1 MSLQLPALD
10 DRIELRGRTGSGAMG
25 EVFRAWDAQLERA
38 VAVKFQLVADH
49 REAERLLLEARLQAR
64 VEHPNV
70 IKVHEVGTLE
80 GRVCIV
86 FQLVDGPTL
95 GDLAGTLPPGER
107 VELLRQAAL
116 GLHAAHLQGL
126 VHRDVK
132 PGNVLVEEGLDGKRR
147 ALLGDF
153 GLARAEEGGLSRT
166 GVPAG
171 TLDYMSTEQLLG
183 SGPVDFRSDVY
194 GLGATL
200 YALLAG
206 RPPFRTSAS
215 PEGDDSSGLFRRVL
229 EDAPE
234 PLHRAAPGTPREL
247 GLVAAKAME
256 KSPAERYP
264 SAEAFAEELAR
275 SLAGE
280 PVRARPPSQAERVV
294 KWARR
299 NRVAAWALGVA
310 GATILAAAGLAAWS
324 SRQAS
329 LQALEAARLGA
340 QAEQMVSL
348 LRTEELLPAHD
359 LTPTYDRI
367 RAVIE
372 RVSGGPASVAAG
384 ASAFTKGRGHQL
396 LGEPREAHRHLERA
410 WALGFRGPEVALAL
424 GEVEGQLYAQE
435 LLALGRFDDPAR
447 KQERVEALARRYRD
461 PAVQRLRGLTV
472 ASEAERLLN
481 AARLAVV
488 EERFDE
494 AATQARQAFDAG
506 ANPLDAG
513 ALEGRALLDG
523 AWALYEQRDIP
534 GTATR
539 AAAARAS
546 LERTIQVGRSA
557 PGPRLLLARARLLQY
572 RLEAHGAG
580 LRLEPLDG
588 LLLLLRETEA
598 IHPGSAELRVV
609 WSAVEVARGDAL
621 LAAGRDPE
629 PAMRAAVAQAERGV
643 AVAGDRRQPL
653 LQLANACAF
662 LAIRI
667 ADTGG
672 DPRAVFEQGV
682 AAAEG
687 ARALAPES
695 HGPYFNLAY
704 LRTARANWFL
714 VRGEDARAEAE
725 GALADARKMLEIGA
739 RPIMARIMVAEALE
753 ALGVARWRA
762 GGEVDAPLAEGL
774 EQVRQATAQAPRDWS
789 ARATGIQLSATW
801 AELALA
807 EGRVAT
813 AAFDA
818 GLPLAEALLPLARE
832 NATWGGLVGR
842 IYLQRSRAELLQG
855 RDPAAW
861 LGRAQPLLLAAA
873 RIQPGAHAALGEAEL
888 TRAAWSA
895 RTGGDPGPALR
906 RARVEGQ
913 RLAAADAR
921 AAEGPLLE
929 ARALSEVAPPPRHQ
943 LELALASASRAV
955 ALDGRRPQS
964 RLVEARLRLALGDRD
979 GARASLERAAELQP
993 RLAGLAALQAALE
1006 GAPARP

>member
-1 MSLQLPALD
+1 MSLHLTPLD

-25 EVFRAWDAQLERA
+25 EVHRAWDSHLERA
-38 VAVKFQLVADH
+38 VAVKFQLATDD

-70 IKVHEVGTLE
+70 IKVHEVGTLQ

-95 GDLAGTLPPGER
+95 GDLAGDLAPGER
-107 VELLRQAAL
+107 VELLRQAAQ

-132 PGNVLVEEGLDGKRR
+132 PGNVLIEEGLDRKRR

-153 GLARAEEGGLSRT
+153 GLARAEEGGLTRT

-171 TLDYMSTEQLLG
+171 TLDYMSPEQLLG

-206 RPPFRTSAS
+206 HPPFRPAAT
-215 PEGDDSSGLFRRVL
+215 PGGDDSSGLFRRVL
-229 EDAPE
+229 EEDPA
-234 PLHRAAPGTPREL
+234 PLHRVAPGTPRDL
-247 GLVAAKAME
+247 SLVVQKAMA

-264 SAEAFAEELAR
+264 TAEAFAEELGR
-275 SLAGE
+275 HLRGE
-280 PVRARPPSQAERVV
+280 PIRATPTTLVERAV

-299 NRVAAWALGVA
+299 NRVAARALA
-310 GATILAAAGLAAWS
+310 GAGAALLAAAGLAAWS

-340 QAEQMVSL
+340 EAERMVSL

-359 LTPTYDRI
+359 LTPTYARI
-367 RAVIE
+367 REVME
-372 RVSGGPASVAAG
+372 RVSGDPASVASGPA
-384 ASAFTKGRGHQL
+384 AFTQGRGHQL
-396 LGEPREAHRHLERA
+396 LGEPHPAHQHLEQA

-424 GEVEGQLYAQE
+424 GEAEGQLYALE

-447 KQERVEALARRYRD
+447 KQARVDELARRFRD
-461 PAVQRLRGLTV
+461 PAVQRLRSLAAAG
-472 ASEAERLLN
+472 EAERLLI
-481 AARLAVV
+481 AARLALV
-488 EERFDE
+488 ERRFDE
-494 AATQARQAFDAG
+494 AATQARQAAEAG
-506 ANPLDAG
+506 ASPLDAG
-513 ALEGRALLDG
+513 TLEGQAQLDG
-523 AWALYEQRDIP
+523 AWARYEQRDLP

-580 LRLEPLDG
+580 LRLEPLDA
-588 LLLLLRETEA
+588 LLPLLRETEA

-621 LAAGRDPE
+621 LASGRDPA
-629 PAMRAAVAQAERGV
+629 PAMLEAVAQAERGV
-643 AVAGDRRQPL
+643 SVAADRRQPL
-653 LQLANACAF
+653 LQLANACAS
-662 LAIRI
+662 LSIRI

-672 DPRAVFEQGV
+672 DPRPVFEKGV
-682 AAAEG
+682 TAAEG

-704 LRTARANWFL
+704 LRTARAGWL
-714 VRGEDARAEAE
+714 LARGEDARTEAEA
-725 GALADARKMLEIGA
+725 ALADSRKMLEIGA
-739 RPIMARIMVAEALE
+739 RPVMARLMVAEALE
-753 ALGVARWRA
+753 VVGAARWRV

-774 EQVRQATAQAPRDWS
+774 EQVREATARAPRDWS
-789 ARATGIQLSATW
+789 ARASGIQLSATW

-832 NATWGGLVGR
+832 NVTWGGLVGR
-842 IYLQRSRAELLQG
+842 LYVQRGRAELLQG
-855 RDPAAW
+855 RAPTTW
-861 LGRAQPLLLAAA
+861 LERARPLLQAAA
-873 RIQPGAHAALGEAEL
+873 PIQPAAHAALGEAEL
-888 TRAAWSA
+888 AEAAWSA
-895 RTGGDPGPALR
+895 RAGGDPEPALR
-906 RARVEGQ
+906 RARAEGQ

-929 ARALSEVAPPPRHQ
+929 ARALAEAPAPPRRQ
-943 LELALASASRAV
+943 LELALAAASRAV
-955 ALDGRRPQS
+955 ALDGRRPQA
-964 RLVEARLRLALGDRD
+964 RLIEARLRLALGDRA
-979 GARASLERAAELQP
+979 GARASLEQATALQP
-993 RLAGLAALQAALE
+993 RLAGLAALRSALAE
-1006 GAPARP
+1006 AHASP